1 MIVNKLNFKA
11 NPPSHPHKKQPPHD
25 KLPAFLFMYLALS
38 DIVDRRLFQ
47 NDTQMYEIRMFKTE
61 RLIKIILGLR
71 DFSHNFPSLS
81 PALSLDEEEK
91 EMYMNK
97 FIT

>member
-1 MIVNKLNFKA
+1 
-11 NPPSHPHKKQPPHD
+11 
-25 KLPAFLFMYLALS
+25 MYLNYGLDLF

-71 DFSHNFPSLS
+71 IFSQSPYLSLS
-81 PALSLDEEEK
+81 LLPLSDE